1 MIQFNSSELPNRAR
15 IDGMITDLLS
25 WLKGY
30 GYDSYDPYDLWAT
43 NAGRAVRRFYYRHQG
58 AGALP
63 VLPFLVLDWA
73 WPGSRRHLVRK
84 KRYPI
89 ADAHWILG
97 FIERHG
103 TEADPTLV
111 EGAERLARDLLEQ
124 SIPGYSGHCW
134 GFPFEWESSGG
145 LIPRGTPLITT
156 TPYCFEAFLK
166 LYELTGNQAYC
177 EVARSAAQ
185 FAVRDLNE
193 TPISEDASACSYTPR
208 DHSRVIN
215 ANSYRAMMLLEA
227 HARFGQEE
235 SREMGVRN
243 LRFVLQSQRQDGSW
257 VYEPGS
263 RNNDFVD
270 NFHTCFTLKN
280 LVKAQRHLADP
291 ALAESIRRGYSYYR
305 EHLFRP
311 DGTPRPFA
319 EGRRLQPV
327 RIEGYDVAEGIL
339 LGVLLKDEIPGAL
352 HHALALAG
360 IASERLRLP
369 EGYFAPRILLG
380 GRRVKVPYLRWPLAQ
395 MFHALCLLS
404 SSLKD

>member
-1 MIQFNSSELPNRAR
+1 MMQVSPLELASRAR

-25 WLKGY
+25 WLQGY

-43 NAGRAVRRFYYRHQG
+43 AAGRAVRRVYYRHKL
-58 AGALP
+58 AGAVL
-63 VLPFLVLDWA
+63 VLPFVALDWA
-73 WPGSRRHLVRK
+73 WPGARRYLVRK

-97 FIERHG
+97 FIERYG
-103 TEADPTLV
+103 TDRDPAHV
-111 EGAERLARDLLEQ
+111 ESAERLARDLLAQ

-166 LYELTGNQAYC
+166 LYDLTGNQEYH
-177 EVARSAAQ
+177 EVALSAAR
-185 FAVRDLNE
+185 FAARDLNE

-208 DHSRVIN
+208 DRSRVIN
-215 ANSYRAMMLLEA
+215 ANTYRAMMLLEA
-227 HARFGQEE
+227 HVRSGKEE
-235 SREMGVRN
+235 YREMAVRN

-280 LVKAQRHLADP
+280 LVKVNRHLADP

-305 EHLFRP
+305 AHFFRP

-319 EGRRLQPV
+319 EGRRMQPV
-327 RIEGYDVAEGIL
+327 RVEGYDIAEGIL
-339 LGVLLKDEIPGAL
+339 LGVLLKDDIPGAL
-352 HHALALAG
+352 HHAFGLAG
-360 IASERLRLP
+360 IAKQKLHLP
-369 EGYFAPRILLG
+369 EGYFASRILPG
-380 GRRVKVPYLRWPLAQ
+380 GRRVRVPYLRWPLSQ
-395 MFHALCLLS
+395 MFHALCQLS
-404 SSLKD
+404 SALKD